1 MNVLPNSWV
10 VVKLDEACKIIL
22 GQSPPSNTYNTK
34 RNGLPFFQGKA
45 EFTDLHPIPEK
56 WCHAPKKIAEKNDV
70 LLSVRAPVGA
80 TNIANQKCCIGR
92 GLAAIRYPPNH
103 KFLYLFFK
111 KIEKELDEKGTGT
124 TFKAISGAV
133 LREVQFPLPPLP
145 EQHRIVDKIEELFS
159 ELDNGVANLKKGLAQ
174 LKVYRQAVLKAAFE
188 GKLTEQWRREQSD
201 VERRTSNV
209 ERRTSAAELLGQI
222 QAERQRQYEQQ
233 LAEWKQAV
241 AVWEAGGKQGRKPSK
256 PARPK
261 AYPPLTAAELEGL
274 PGLPEGWMWVRI
286 NDVCTCLD
294 SMRVPINKK
303 ERQKRSGKIPYYGAN
318 GQVGWIDDY
327 LFDEDL
333 ILVVEDETFIGRE
346 KPFSYKISGKSWVNN
361 HAHVLRSNSQVNV
374 DYLNYSLAYYPFTPL
389 TTGTTGRKKLTQIAL
404 MNAPFKL
411 CSEAEQHQIV
421 QAIESRL
428 SVCDH
433 LEQEIERAL
442 LQSEALRQSI
452 LKKAFEGRLV
462 PQDPGDEP
470 AGELLRRIK
479 LYQAK

>member
-209 ERRTSAAELLGQI
+209 GR
-222 QAERQRQYEQQ
+222 RQRNFS
-233 LAEWKQAV
+233 
-241 AVWEAGGKQGRKPSK
+241 GRFRPNGSGSMSSNWPNGNRRWRYGR
-256 PARPK
+256 PAASREENLPNRPG
-261 AYPPLTAAELEGL
+261 P
-274 PGLPEGWMWVRI
+274 
-286 NDVCTCLD
+286 
-294 SMRVPINKK
+294 
-303 ERQKRSGKIPYYGAN
+303 
-318 GQVGWIDDY
+318 
-327 LFDEDL
+327 
-333 ILVVEDETFIGRE
+333 
-346 KPFSYKISGKSWVNN
+346 
-361 HAHVLRSNSQVNV
+361 
-374 DYLNYSLAYYPFTPL
+374 
-389 TTGTTGRKKLTQIAL
+389 
-404 MNAPFKL
+404 
-411 CSEAEQHQIV
+411 
-421 QAIESRL
+421 
-428 SVCDH
+428 
-433 LEQEIERAL
+433 
-442 LQSEALRQSI
+442 
-452 LKKAFEGRLV
+452 
-462 PQDPGDEP
+462 
-470 AGELLRRIK
+470 RRIRR
-479 LYQAK
+479 